1 VPTGLEQWRLFIS
14 CSDVPWTCNAGRAG
28 ALPYH
33 ADTPTR
39 RPADTFLLPVAQE
52 RNQGWSLRLQASGYN
67 LISQKIVQLFAPR
80 RCPVSETQQTAM
92 KNNIIDFRPQQ
103 NTYATTGQ
111 CGWIPIQTE
120 VASGF
125 VDSLLAL
132 WLGGWSLYAG
142 FECLQATGF
151 LVF

>member
-1 VPTGLEQWRLFIS
+1 
-14 CSDVPWTCNAGRAG
+14 
-28 ALPYH
+28 
-33 ADTPTR
+33 
-39 RPADTFLLPVAQE
+39 
-52 RNQGWSLRLQASGYN
+52 
-67 LISQKIVQLFAPR
+67 
-80 RCPVSETQQTAM
+80 M

>member
-1 VPTGLEQWRLFIS
+1 M
-14 CSDVPWTCNAGRAG
+14 
-28 ALPYH
+28 
-33 ADTPTR
+33 
-39 RPADTFLLPVAQE
+39 
-52 RNQGWSLRLQASGYN
+52 
-67 LISQKIVQLFAPR
+67 QLFAPQ

-111 CGWIPIQTE
+111 CSWIPIQTE